1 MITKAA
7 HGHTSEKGT
16 GRARS
21 MKLLC
26 SSSHSIAVSVVFNRS
41 TAAAPWPAISLVI
54 SPRQPEPNSPN
65 NDRFASID
73 RGDRGERAARRQGHH
88 EALARGRA
96 IWGSLRRGYADARAT
111 GPARRPDRGGRP
123 DRRRRRGER
132 RATHSGQAPPERI
145 RKFIH
150 WPRAGRGLCCGACR
164 RSGPIPM
171 AIFPPDLTSCLPH
184 LARASG

>member
-7 HGHTSEKGT
+7 HV
-16 GRARS
+16 R
-21 MKLLC
+21 
-26 SSSHSIAVSVVFNRS
+26 RS
-41 TAAAPWPAISLVI
+41 TATERALDEASLFILPFHRRVCGLQFI
-54 SPRQPEPNSPN
+54 HCTYHHRLPSFSSSRQEPNSRN

-96 IWGSLRRGYADARAT
+96 IWGSLRRGYADPRAT

-150 WPRAGRGLCCGACR
+150 WPRAGRGVCCGACR

-171 AIFPPDLTSCLPH
+171 APFPPDLTSCLPH

>member
-1 MITKAA
+1 
-7 HGHTSEKGT
+7 
-16 GRARS
+16 

-26 SSSHSIAVSVVFNRS
+26 SSSHSIAVSVVFNSS
-41 TAAAPWPAISLVI
+41 TAPTTWPAIFLVI
-54 SPRQPEPNSPN
+54 SPRQTRIPSTNRSHQ
-65 NDRFASID
+65 SH

-96 IWGSLRRGYADARAT
+96 IWGSLRRGYADPRAT

-123 DRRRRRGER
+123 DRRGCRGER

-171 AIFPPDLTSCLPH
+171 APFPPVLTSCLPH

>member
-26 SSSHSIAVSVVFNRS
+26 SSSHSIAVSVVFNSS
-41 TAAAPWPAISLVI
+41 TAPTTHGLPSR
-54 SPRQPEPNSPN
+54 SSSRQEPNSRN

-96 IWGSLRRGYADARAT
+96 IWGSLRRGYADPRAT